1 MKVTITATAP
11 TVLYGETWL
20 TAGWITELRIFAGA
34 RIYWYEIFMTIEI
47 YIMDFLLVYP
57 LILTSLIRTYTTT
70 SCTGHTQ
77 KNGAVS
83 KVNTND
89 TAPFFCVCPV

>member
-34 RIYWYEIFMTIEI
+34 RIYLYEIFMTVEI
-47 YIMDFLLVYP
+47 YIMDFCISVPANSDLPYPYVHNYLL
-57 LILTSLIRTYTTT
+57 
-70 SCTGHTQ
+70 
-77 KNGAVS
+77 
-83 KVNTND
+83 
-89 TAPFFCVCPV
+89 